1 LQTRWFHPQSDLR
14 VNPSSETMPN
24 PHIFGIRHHG
34 PGSARS
40 LRDAFEKLQPD
51 AILIEGPPDAND
63 MLPLLVHPEMQPPV
77 ALLVYVPDQPQR
89 CIYYPFAIFSPEW
102 QAIHYGLTHS
112 IPVRFMDLPQA
123 HQLAERFQ
131 ECTSDDDQGQTT
143 LESENAIDNVQPIFD
158 TQPDDSSQNP
168 ADEIRF
174 DPLGWLGK
182 AAGYSDGESWWEHL
196 VEQRQDS
203 ADLFA
208 AILEAM
214 TALRQEAP
222 PESDPTELRREA
234 YMRNTIRV
242 TQKEGFQRIA
252 VMCGAWHAPAL
263 VQMPSVKED
272 NALLKGLPKTKV
284 EATWVPWTYGRLS
297 NKSGYGAGVESPGW
311 YHHLWT
317 TIAPQAPTLPNH
329 LAKEGEQWAGGS
341 DVAIRWMAKVAQ
353 LLREEDLD
361 ASSAHLIEAV
371 RLAESLAALRDR
383 PLPGLAELNEV
394 TKSVLCFG
402 SDLPMRLIH
411 DKLIVGERLGE
422 VPDETPMVPLQQ
434 DWLRQQKRLR
444 MPAEAI
450 EKIYEL
456 DLRKEND
463 LARSHLLHRL
473 RLLGIP
479 WGEPQ
484 QTSGKGTFKESWRVQ
499 WQPEFAVKLIE
510 AGIWGNTILDAAT
523 AYTCDTA
530 EKTSELPVLTRL
542 IDQVLLADL
551 PDAISYLMTRLQA
564 EAAVHSDVAHLM
576 EALPPLANVLR
587 YGNVRKTDTSLVSHV
602 VDGLVARICIGLPG
616 ACSSLD
622 DDAAAQMYE
631 RLNQVNSAISLLQNE
646 EHLASWRQV
655 LTQLADKEGDLH
667 NLLAGRSCRL
677 LLDEGVF
684 DAEEA
689 ARRMGLALSTAS
701 EPPQAA
707 AWVEGFLKGSGLLL
721 LHDDKLW
728 QVLDSWV
735 TQLNG
740 DMFIALLPLLRRT
753 FSTFSAPERR
763 QMGERVKRGS
773 DRSQT
778 LATATG
784 EFDQQRANAVL
795 PIVAKLLGIGI

>member
-1 LQTRWFHPQSDLR
+1 MTAELSRL
-14 VNPSSETMPN
+14 
-24 PHIFGIRHHG
+24 HIFGIRHHG

-40 LRDAFEKLQPD
+40 LRDALETLQPD
-51 AILIEGPPDAND
+51 AILVEGPPDANK

-77 ALLVYVPDQPQR
+77 ALLIYVPDQPQR
-89 CIYYPFAIFSPEW
+89 CVYYPFAVFSPEW
-102 QAIHYGLTHS
+102 QAIHYGLTHG
-112 IPVRFMDLPQA
+112 ITVRFMDLPQA
-123 HQLAERFQ
+123 HRLAETPQKSIRDEKSQ
-131 ECTSDDDQGQTT
+131 
-143 LESENAIDNVQPIFD
+143 SEVEPEGAIANIQPIPD
-158 TQPDDSSQNP
+158 IQPENSSQNL
-168 ADEIRF
+168 ANEIRF
-174 DPLGWLGK
+174 DPLGCLGK
-182 AAGYSDGESWWEHL
+182 AAGYSDGERWWENL

-222 PESDPTELRREA
+222 PESDLTEVQREA
-234 YMRNTIRV
+234 YMRNTIRAA
-242 TQKEGFQRIA
+242 QKEGFQRIA
-252 VMCGAWHAPAL
+252 VVCGAWHTPVLA
-263 VQMPSVKED
+263 QMPLAKED

-297 NKSGYGAGVESPGW
+297 FKSGYGAGVESPGW

-317 TIAPQAPTLPNH
+317 
-329 LAKEGEQWAGGS
+329 EGLKVNKLQVESSNQPS
-341 DVAIRWMAKVAQ
+341 NLQPSTSSVAIGWMAKVAQ

-371 RLAESLAALRDR
+371 RLAQSLAALRDR
-383 PLPGLAELNEV
+383 PLPGLAELNEA
-394 TKSVLCFG
+394 TQAVLCFG

-411 DKLIVGERLGE
+411 DKLIVGDRLGK

-434 DWLRQQKRLR
+434 DLLRLQKRLR
-444 MPAEAI
+444 MPAEAT

-463 LARSHLLHRL
+463 LERSHLLHRL
-473 RLLGIP
+473 RLLDIP

-484 QTSGKGTFKESWRVQ
+484 KASGKGTFKEGWRVQ

-523 AYTCDTA
+523 AYARDTA
-530 EKTSELPVLTRL
+530 QKSAELPALTYL

-551 PDAISYLMTRLQA
+551 PDAIAYLMTRLQA
-564 EAAVHSDVAHLM
+564 EAAVNSDVAQLM
-576 EALPPLANVLR
+576 EALPPLARVLR
-587 YGNVRKTDTSLVSHV
+587 YGDVRKTDTSIVAHV

-616 ACSSLD
+616 ACSSLN

-631 RLNQVNSAISLLQNE
+631 RLNQVNSAIALLRNE
-646 EHLASWRQV
+646 EHLASWQQV

-677 LLDEGVF
+677 LLDAGIF
-684 DAEEA
+684 DAQEA
-689 ARRMGLALSTAS
+689 ARRMGLALSIAT

-740 DMFIALLPLLRRT
+740 DMFTTLLPLLRRT

-763 QMGERVKRGS
+763 QMGERVKRGES
-773 DRSQT
+773 R
-778 LATATG
+778 LATG
-784 EFDQQRANAVL
+784 VEQREFDERRAETML
-795 PIVAKLLGIGI
+795 PIIAQLLGVNI